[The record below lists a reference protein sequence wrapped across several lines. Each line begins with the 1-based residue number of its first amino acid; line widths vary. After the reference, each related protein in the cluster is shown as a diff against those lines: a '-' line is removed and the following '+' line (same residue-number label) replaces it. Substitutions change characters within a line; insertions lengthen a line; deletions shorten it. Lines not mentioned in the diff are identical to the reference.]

1 MKIALLQFDTLWE
14 NKEANLQHIVS
25 EIQQL
30 PDDVDLV
37 ILPEMF
43 TTGFTMNPYLVAEEE
58 NENTLAFIQNLAQ
71 KNDVAIVGSWVIKE
85 NEMFYNRLFFV
96 YPNSDYKTYN
106 KRHLFTLAGEEKVYQ
121 PGKDKLIVEYKGWKI
136 CPLVCY
142 DLRFPV
148 YSRIVAENYDLLIYV
163 ASWPD
168 RRIHAWNSL
177 LKARAIENM
186 SYVVGVN
193 RSGIDPNG
201 LEYSGHSQVIDYMGE
216 YVVAPIFDETIQLV
230 SIDKFALQK
239 VRSKF
244 AFLDDADAFEL
255 LKIKSDK

>member
-1 MKIALLQFDTLWE
+1 
-14 NKEANLQHIVS
+14 
-25 EIQQL
+25 
-30 PDDVDLV
+30 
-37 ILPEMF
+37 
-43 TTGFTMNPYLVAEEE
+43 
-58 NENTLAFIQNLAQ
+58 
-71 KNDVAIVGSWVIKE
+71 
-85 NEMFYNRLFFV
+85 MFYNRLFFV

-255 LKIKSDK
+255 LK